1 MSAAPTEIVPT
12 QSKALTRIVPSQ
24 ARAVVRTRQDREFL
38 PAALEIL
45 ETPAAP
51 MRVAFLWVICLMFAG
66 ALAWSWFAKL
76 DIFATATGRIEP
88 SGRSKVVQ
96 PLEPGKVR
104 EVFVQNGMAV
114 KAGDLLIEL
123 DPTETA
129 ADMTAQARD
138 LEALDAEIARRNV
151 AIVAASTG
159 NMAATIN
166 FADAISATVRAR
178 EVAALKADL
187 SQLDTSAASL
197 RAELAEKQA
206 TIARLQLSIAARQ
219 KLVATLKERV
229 EMKQAL
235 RVKEAGT
242 RSSELD
248 AIQALQTEETNLA
261 YDQGQLA
268 EAGANI
274 VTLQR
279 KIEQLAAQFGADQT
293 AKLDDAERKRDHT
306 QQDLIKASAKAE
318 RTRMTAPIDGTVQQL
333 AVTTVGQVVTAGQSL
348 MVIVPNQGP
357 IDIEAMVLNRD
368 IGFVEPGQQ
377 VIIKVESF
385 PFTRYGTLEGKVI
398 RVSHDAIS
406 EKDASVA
413 TDAVSIAAGQATAPV
428 TGTQQTQNLVFP
440 VTISLAR
447 PMMSIDGKDVPLTP
461 GMTVS
466 VEILKWRLKPRMKDR
481 NHRLPGLCWD
491 LPASTREAPRRRAGR
506 GSPSSRFQCLD

>member
-24 ARAVVRTRQDREFL
+24 SRALVRTRQDREFL

-51 MRVAFLWVICLMFAG
+51 LRVAFLWVICLMFIG
-66 ALAWSWFAKL
+66 ALAWSWLAKL
-76 DIFATATGRIEP
+76 DIYATATGRIQP

-114 KAGDLLIEL
+114 KAGDLLVEL
-123 DPTETA
+123 DPTETT
-129 ADMTAQARD
+129 ADMNAQARD
-138 LEALDAEIARRNV
+138 LEALDAEIARRKV
-151 AIVAASTG
+151 AIVAASITG
-159 NMAATIN
+159 DMNAAIEFPDTIG
-166 FADAISATVRAR
+166 ASVRAR
-178 EVAALKADL
+178 EIAALKADL
-187 SQLDTSAASL
+187 SQLDTSAESL
-197 RAELAEKQA
+197 KAELAEKQA
-206 TIARLQLSIAARQ
+206 TIARLQMSIAARQ
-219 KLVATLKERV
+219 KLVATLRERV

-242 RSSELD
+242 RASELD
-248 AIQALQTEETNLA
+248 AIQLVQTEETNLA
-261 YDQGQLA
+261 YDQGQLPETA
-268 EAGANI
+268 ANI

-279 KIEQLAAQFGADQT
+279 KIEQLAAQFAADQT
-293 AKLDDAERKRDHT
+293 GKLDDAERKRDRT
-306 QQDLIKASAKAE
+306 KQDLIKASAKAE
-318 RTRMTAPIDGTVQQL
+318 RTRMTAPIEGTVQQL
-333 AVTTVGQVVTAGQSL
+333 AVTTVGQVVSAGQSL

-368 IGFVEPGQQ
+368 IGFVEPGQH

-398 RVSHDAIS
+398 SVSHDAIT

-413 TDAVSIAAGQATAPV
+413 SDAVLIAAGQATTPV
-428 TGTQQTQNLVFP
+428 TGTPQTQNLVFP
-440 VTISLAR
+440 VTISLAH
-447 PMMSIDGKDVPLTP
+447 PMMSIDGKEVPLTP

-466 VEILKWRLKPRMKDR
+466 VEILTGDR
-481 NHRLPGLCWD
+481 RVIDYLLAPL
-491 LPASTREAPRRRAGR
+491 REMAAETAHER
-506 GSPSSRFQCLD
+506 

>member
-1 MSAAPTEIVPT
+1 MSVAPTEIAPT

-24 ARAVVRTRQDREFL
+24 TRALVRTRQDREFL

-76 DIFATATGRIEP
+76 DIYATAPGRIEP

-104 EVFVQNGMAV
+104 EIFVQNGMAV
-114 KAGDLLIEL
+114 KRGDLLLEL
-123 DPTETA
+123 DPTETT
-129 ADMTAQARD
+129 ADVTAQSRD
-138 LEALDAEIARRNV
+138 LESLDAEIARRKV
-151 AIVAASTG
+151 AIAAASTG
-159 NMAATIN
+159 NMN
-166 FADAISATVRAR
+166 ATVNYPASISVSVQAR
-178 EVAALKADL
+178 ENAALKADL

-197 RAELAEKQA
+197 KAELAEKQA
-206 TIARLQLSIAARQ
+206 TTARLQLSIGARQ

-229 EMKQAL
+229 EMRQAL

-248 AIQALQTEETNLA
+248 AIQAMQTEETNLA
-261 YDQGQLA
+261 YDQGQLT
-268 EAGANI
+268 EAAANI
-274 VTLQR
+274 VTLQK
-279 KIEQLAAQFGADQT
+279 KIEQLIAQFAADQT
-293 AKLDDAERKRDHT
+293 AKLDDAERKRDRT
-306 QQDLIKASAKAE
+306 QQDLIKASAKAD
-318 RTRMTAPIDGTVQQL
+318 RTHMTAPIDGSVQQL

-348 MVIVPNQGP
+348 MVIVPNEGP

-377 VIIKVESF
+377 VVIKIESF
-385 PFTRYGTLEGKVI
+385 PFTRYGTLDGKVL
-398 RVSHDAIS
+398 RVSHDAIT
-406 EKDASVA
+406 ERDASVA
-413 TDAVSIAAGQATAPV
+413 SDALSIAAGQATAPV
-428 TGTQQTQNLVFP
+428 TGSQQTQNLVFP

-447 PMMSIDGKDVPLTP
+447 PLMTIDGRDMPLTP

-466 VEILKWRLKPRMKDR
+466 VEILTGDR
-481 NHRLPGLCWD
+481 RVIDYLLSPL
-491 LPASTREAPRRRAGR
+491 REMTAQTAHER
-506 GSPSSRFQCLD
+506 